1 MGLLAL
7 FLDGVNS
14 LKKAWTQGNS
24 ANYDGSAQQMVNTV
38 KLVRTSRSLTGIFAV
53 VMLTTRFVFV
63 LFLECQRLFPSAG
76 GRDLQR
82 LDYTV
87 ELYRTALRRVR
98 RAFLG
103 IVVCEQRQRK
113 PIGSI
118 GEALERY
125 TLGIALNVVFLD

>member
-7 FLDGVNS
+7 LLDGVNS
-14 LKKAWTQGNS
+14 LKKTWTQGNS
-24 ANYDGSAQQMVNTV
+24 VNYDGSAQQMVNTV

-53 VMLTTRFVFV
+53 VMLTTRFV
-63 LFLECQRLFPSAG
+63 LFLECQCLFLSAG

-103 IVVCEQRQRK
+103 IAVCEQRQRK
-113 PIGSI
+113 PIGST

-125 TLGIALNVVFLD
+125 TLGIAHNVVFLD